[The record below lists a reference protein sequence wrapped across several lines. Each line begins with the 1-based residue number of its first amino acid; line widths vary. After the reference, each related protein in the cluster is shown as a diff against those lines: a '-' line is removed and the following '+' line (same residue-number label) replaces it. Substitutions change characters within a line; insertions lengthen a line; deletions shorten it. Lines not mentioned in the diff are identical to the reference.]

1 MTIQY
6 FLSNIL
12 TSSFCSRYFIS
23 DIFFVWTINELISVE
38 HLGWKHPA
46 RVPLGQFGMNK
57 EQIKV
62 FKELKE
68 HFWREEVLYQTIKTK
83 ERLCH
88 SCKYIVFI
96 MRRVLRVASK
106 S

>member
-1 MTIQY
+1 MTY
-6 FLSNIL
+6 FVKSSVPALYSMTVSSWGPSGKMKFRNIDTL
-12 TSSFCSRYFIS
+12 PEGIWGSFGI
-23 DIFFVWTINELISVE
+23 
-38 HLGWKHPA
+38 
-46 RVPLGQFGMNK
+46 NK

-88 SCKYIVFI
+88 SCIF
-96 MRRVLRVASK
+96 M
-106 S
+106 